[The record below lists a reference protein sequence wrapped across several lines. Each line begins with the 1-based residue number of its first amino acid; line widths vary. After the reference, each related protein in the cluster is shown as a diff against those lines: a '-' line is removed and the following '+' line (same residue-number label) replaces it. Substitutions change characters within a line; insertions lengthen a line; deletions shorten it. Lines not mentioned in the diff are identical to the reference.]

1 LNACLTPRSV
11 TRPNHHADYQITLPN
26 EQTSKS
32 LQSRGLCE
40 FNDGMKV
47 KILIGAVFAGCILG
61 SLAFAQSLQIKGN
74 VSSVNDT
81 QVEVQCDGAT
91 WVIKLTPST
100 TVTPAPTL
108 GTTVTVQAKC
118 PDAQRKENP
127 IGTPTPTPSGTQS
140 LQIKGKV
147 ADLKPNM
154 ITLTSDTETWCVRQ
168 GPGTNTAVVSG
179 DLIVGK
185 PVTLKCNCPDAQRKE
200 GPVCFPTPSP
210 MATPKPT
217 PTATAANG

>member
-1 LNACLTPRSV
+1 
-11 TRPNHHADYQITLPN
+11 
-26 EQTSKS
+26 
-32 LQSRGLCE
+32 
-40 FNDGMKV
+40 MKV

-61 SLAFAQSLQIKGN
+61 SLAFA
-74 VSSVNDT
+74 
-81 QVEVQCDGAT
+81 
-91 WVIKLTPST
+91 
-100 TVTPAPTL
+100 
-108 GTTVTVQAKC
+108 
-118 PDAQRKENP
+118 
-127 IGTPTPTPSGTQS
+127 QS

>member
-1 LNACLTPRSV
+1 
-11 TRPNHHADYQITLPN
+11 
-26 EQTSKS
+26 
-32 LQSRGLCE
+32 
-40 FNDGMKV
+40 MKV

-74 VSSVNDT
+74 VTSVNDT